1 MITAMPAYL
10 GVDRT
15 RMRPRYGGPHP
26 ADVTEMHARGA
37 KPSPRPGV
45 SVAGVAR
52 GTRAAVALLLLAAC
66 ARGQRAEPAT
76 TGAVATAATTTGV
89 TTTTAV
95 TATVPVTTVA
105 TTTIP
110 PTSASA
116 AETTAVTEGATASA
130 PAVRTDPPGPVER
143 SWEIGRS
150 VEGRPISVV
159 ERGTLGGKV
168 VLVVGVIHGNETA
181 GVQIVRDLMTAP
193 VPPGVHL
200 YLVES
205 MNPDGQ
211 AHDTRTNAR
220 EVDLNRN
227 FPLRWA
233 PLGHPGDWEYAGPGP
248 ASEPETQAM
257 VALTMEIRPELAIW
271 YHQDLNRLSPATG
284 EKGRLVQRYSELTG
298 LPIMP
303 VTGGTYT
310 GTASPWQE
318 SVVPG
323 SAAFIVELGGTVSDE
338 QAATHASAVLDIA
351 TSGT

>member
-1 MITAMPAYL
+1 VIAVGRRWL
-10 GVDRT
+10 V
-15 RMRPRYGGPHP
+15 
-26 ADVTEMHARGA
+26 
-37 KPSPRPGV
+37 
-45 SVAGVAR
+45 
-52 GTRAAVALLLLAAC
+52 AVAVLVLAAC
-66 ARGQRAEPAT
+66 ARTGGAGTAT
-76 TGAVATAATTTGV
+76 TGAATTVPMAAVPPATVPAATT
-89 TTTTAV
+89 
-95 TATVPVTTVA
+95 VP

-110 PTSASA
+110 PAVSA
-116 AETTAVTEGATASA
+116 ADSTAVSDAVTATT

-143 SWEIGRS
+143 SYEIGRS
-150 VEGRPISVV
+150 VQGRPITVV
-159 ERGTLGGKV
+159 ERGTPGGKV

-181 GVQIVRDLMTAP
+181 GVEVVRDLVVAP
-193 VPPGVHL
+193 VPEGMHL

-211 AHDTRTNAR
+211 AHGTRTNANQ
-220 EVDLNRN
+220 VDLNRN

-233 PLGHPGDWEYAGPGP
+233 PLGEPGDSEYGGTGP

-257 VALTMEIRPELAIW
+257 VTLTLAIQPELAVW

-284 EKGRLVQRYSELTG
+284 EKGRMVERYADLTG

-323 SAAFIVELGGTVSDE
+323 SAAFIVELGETLSDD
-338 QAATHASAVLDIA
+338 QAATHASALLDVA
-351 TSGT
+351 APA

>member
-1 MITAMPAYL
+1 VGEGDTPA
-10 GVDRT
+10 
-15 RMRPRYGGPHP
+15 
-26 ADVTEMHARGA
+26 AI
-37 KPSPRPGV
+37 
-45 SVAGVAR
+45 SVNGVAR

-66 ARGQRAEPAT
+66 ARAERAEPT
-76 TGAVATAATTTGV
+76 TTAAAITGVATTTGV
-89 TTTTAV
+89 TTTIPVTTNATPTIPATTVTAADTTTVTEAV
-95 TATVPVTTVA
+95 TATT
-105 TTTIP
+105 
-110 PTSASA
+110 
-116 AETTAVTEGATASA
+116 
-130 PAVRTDPPGPVER
+130 PAVRTNPPGPVDR
-143 SWEIGRS
+143 SYDIGRS
-150 VEGRPISVV
+150 LEGRPITVV

-181 GVQIVRDLMTAP
+181 GVQVVRDLVTAP
-193 VPPGVHL
+193 VPEGIHL

-211 AHDTRTNAR
+211 AHDTRTNAH

-233 PLGHPGDWEYAGPGP
+233 PLGQPGDWEYGGPGP

-257 VALTMEIRPELAIW
+257 VALTMEIQPELAIW

-284 EKGRLVQRYSELTG
+284 EKGELVERYSELTG

-323 SAAFIVELGGTVSDE
+323 SAAFIVELGSTVSDE
-338 QAATHASAVLDIA
+338 QAATHAAAVLDIA
-351 TSGT
+351 AAGT

>member
-1 MITAMPAYL
+1 
-10 GVDRT
+10 
-15 RMRPRYGGPHP
+15 
-26 ADVTEMHARGA
+26 VT
-37 KPSPRPGV
+37 
-45 SVAGVAR
+45 GVAR
-52 GTRAAVALLLLAAC
+52 GTRAALAALAALLLAAC
-66 ARGQRAEPAT
+66 ASAERAEPAT
-76 TGAVATAATTTGV
+76 TAAA
-89 TTTTAV
+89 TTAV
-95 TATVPVTTVA
+95 TTTPVTTLPVTTIA

-110 PTSASA
+110 PTTVTMAD
-116 AETTAVTEGATASA
+116 TTTVTEGVTAST

-143 SWEIGRS
+143 SYEIGRS
-150 VEGRPISVV
+150 VEGRPITVV

-181 GVQIVRDLMTAP
+181 GVQVVRDLVRAP
-193 VPPGVHL
+193 VPEGIHL

-211 AHDTRTNAR
+211 AHDTRTNAH

-233 PLGHPGDWEYAGPGP
+233 PLGQPGDWEYGGPGP

-257 VALTMEIRPELAIW
+257 VAFTMEVQPELAIW

-284 EKGRLVQRYSELTG
+284 EKGELVQRYSELTG

-310 GTASPWQE
+310 GTATPWQE

-323 SAAFIVELGGTVSDE
+323 SAAFIVELGGTVSND

-351 TSGT
+351 AAPS

>member
-1 MITAMPAYL
+1 
-10 GVDRT
+10 V
-15 RMRPRYGGPHP
+15 
-26 ADVTEMHARGA
+26 
-37 KPSPRPGV
+37 
-45 SVAGVAR
+45 
-52 GTRAAVALLLLAAC
+52 AVAVLVLAAC
-66 ARGQRAEPAT
+66 APTESAGTAT
-76 TGAVATAATTTGV
+76 TGAVTASAVTTSAVTTAWAVTTAATTV
-89 TTTTAV
+89 S
-95 TATVPVTTVA
+95 

-110 PTSASA
+110 PAVSA
-116 AETTAVTEGATASA
+116 ADTTAVSDAVAATT

-143 SWEIGRS
+143 SYDIGRS
-150 VEGRPISVV
+150 VEGRPITVV
-159 ERGTLGGKV
+159 ERGTPGAKV

-181 GVQIVRDLMTAP
+181 GVEIVRDLAAAP
-193 VPPGVHL
+193 VPEGIHL

-211 AHDTRTNAR
+211 AHGARTNANQ
-220 EVDLNRN
+220 VDLNRN

-233 PLGHPGDWEYAGPGP
+233 PLGEPGDWEYGGAGP

-257 VALTMEIRPELAIW
+257 VTLTMAIQPELAVW

-284 EKGRLVQRYSELTG
+284 DKGRMVERYADLTG

-323 SAAFIVELGGTVSDE
+323 SAAFIVELGETLSDG
-338 QAATHASAVLDIA
+338 QAATHASALLDIA
-351 TSGT
+351 TPA

>member
-1 MITAMPAYL
+1 MA
-10 GVDRT
+10 V
-15 RMRPRYGGPHP
+15 
-26 ADVTEMHARGA
+26 
-37 KPSPRPGV
+37 
-45 SVAGVAR
+45 VAR
-52 GTRAAVALLLLAAC
+52 ATRAAAALLLLAAC
-66 ARGQRAEPAT
+66 ARGQRAESAT
-76 TGAVATAATTTGV
+76 TAAVTVPVAPP
-89 TTTTAV
+89 TAV
-95 TATVPVTTVA
+95 TTTVPVTTVA

-110 PTSASA
+110 PTTATA
-116 AETTAVTEGATASA
+116 AGTSTGTEAVTATT
-130 PAVRTDPPGPVER
+130 PAVRTNPPGPVDR
-143 SWEIGRS
+143 SYEIGRS
-150 VEGRPISVV
+150 VEGRPITVV

-181 GVQIVRDLMTAP
+181 GVQVVRDLVTAP
-193 VPPGVHL
+193 VPEGIHL

-211 AHDTRTNAR
+211 AHDTRTNAH

-227 FPLRWA
+227 FPLRWG
-233 PLGHPGDWEYAGPGP
+233 PIGQPGDWEYAGSGP

-257 VALTMEIRPELAIW
+257 VALTMEIQPEVAIW

-284 EKGRLVQRYSELTG
+284 EKGALVQRYSELTG

-323 SAAFIVELGGTVSDE
+323 SAAFIVELGGTVSDA
-338 QAATHASAVLDIA
+338 QAATHAAAVLDIA
-351 TSGT
+351 GT